1 MYSCWSNLS
10 IVAKLFVQQVE
21 IPVCANSPW
30 DIFTHINLLGDNNLQ
45 AHRTTRAAFFFLE
58 SATELTCSSLKL
70 RARTA
75 RWLLSTPW
83 QPLRNSGMKAE

>member
-30 DIFTHINLLGDNNLQ
+30 DIFTHINLLGDKPTEQ
-45 AHRTTRAAFFFLE
+45 HVQHFFFLE